1 MDKIKI
7 FENPAFGKIRTAGT
21 SENPL
26 FCAAD
31 VCKALGLSNP
41 SVTKERLVR
50 DLSIIKVSK
59 EVVAHGKNT
68 GIFKEE
74 EMYFVSEPG
83 FYRCIFRSN
92 KKSATTFQNWVFN
105 EVLPSLRT
113 TGGYIATTASDTP
126 EDIMARAVLVAQ
138 QTLARREERIKQLE
152 AQTTQQAA
160 SIDLQ
165 KKELAKAAPK
175 VDYYD
180 KTLAS
185 KDCMTTTQVAD
196 DLHISART
204 LNLKLQEKGIIYQ
217 QSGQWHLKM
226 PYKGWNLASTRT
238 YNRPLANGNEFTKI
252 TLVWNQRGKRFIL
265 ALYNNDFNI
274 KAAIAEVKGEHT
286 PALSVINK

>member
-1 MDKIKI
+1 M
-7 FENPAFGKIRTAGT
+7 FGELRATRSKKG
-21 SENPL
+21 ELL
-26 FCAAD
+26 FCLSD

-68 GIFKEE
+68 GVFKEE

-92 KKSATTFQNWVFN
+92 KKSATAFQDWVFN
-105 EVLPSLRT
+105 EVLPNLRQ
-113 TGGYIATTASDTP
+113 TGGYIATTAADTA

-138 QTLARREERIKQLE
+138 QTRARRDERIKQLE
-152 AQTTQQAA
+152 TQTEQQAA
-160 SIDLQ
+160 TIDLQ
-165 KKELAKAAPK
+165 KKKLTVAAPK

-180 KTLAS
+180 NTLAA
-185 KDCMTTTQVAD
+185 KDCLTTTQVAD
-196 DLHISART
+196 DLHMSART

-226 PYKGWNLASTRT
+226 PFKGGNLASTRT
-238 YNRPLANGNEFTKI
+238 YNRPLANGDIFTKI

-274 KAAIAEVKGEHT
+274 KAAVKEISGNIT
-286 PALSVINK
+286 K

>member
-1 MDKIKI
+1 M
-7 FENPAFGKIRTAGT
+7 FGELRATRSKKG
-21 SENPL
+21 EPL
-26 FCAAD
+26 FCLSD
-31 VCKALGLSNP
+31 VCKALELSNP

-68 GIFKEE
+68 GVFKEE

-92 KKSATTFQNWVFN
+92 KKSATAFQDWVFN
-105 EVLPSLRT
+105 EVLPNLRQI
-113 TGGYIATTASDTP
+113 GGYIATTAADTA

-138 QTLARREERIKQLE
+138 QTLARRDERIKQLE
-152 AQTTQQAA
+152 TQTEQQAA
-160 SIDLQ
+160 TIDLQ
-165 KKELAKAAPK
+165 KKKLTVAAPK

-180 KTLAS
+180 NTLAA
-185 KDCMTTTQVAD
+185 KDCLTTTQVAD
-196 DLHISART
+196 DLHMSART

-226 PYKGWNLASTRT
+226 PFKGWNLASTRT
-238 YNRPLANGNEFTKI
+238 YNRPLANGDIFTKI

-274 KAAIAEVKGEHT
+274 KAAVKEISGNIT
-286 PALSVINK
+286 K